1 MKKVLLSLACVAF
14 MATIAVN
21 FYVQQHVNPNEILL
35 TDIEALAQGGGGDPE
50 GGGGGGGAVVKC
62 KCASFLGRGCKAS
75 NKGSLCA
82 QGEEGGNV
90 DCRNHDSNC

>member
-35 TDIEALAQGGGGDPE
+35 TDIEALAE
-50 GGGGGGGAVVKC
+50 GGGRTQKAVAVV
-62 KCASFLGRGCKAS
+62 AV
-75 NKGSLCA
+75 SL
-82 QGEEGGNV
+82 
-90 DCRNHDSNC
+90 

>member
-50 GGGGGGGAVVKC
+50 GGGGGSGVVIKC
-62 KCASFLGRGCKAS
+62 YCGSLFGSGCKVTNRGRVCGQS
-75 NKGSLCA
+75 
-82 QGEEGGNV
+82 EEGGNI
-90 DCRNHDSNC
+90 DCSDYAGNC